1 MAHSPRREAACVAAI
16 IGAFCLAAWNADAA
30 GGWNAS
36 RLQSVFSRVPAA
48 PSSLA
53 EAGGMIGPVKD
64 KHGNAALGPTG
75 ALAKSRADFHAGV
88 AAANAMAAAQF
99 GVDSARLRND
109 PAYAKQFQQKM
120 ASMSQAEKIQMAM
133 KMSGAAQAPNP
144 DALRAFGSLE
154 TYVVGDGAKATTAAR
169 NTMRGGMTKIAAH
182 YNSCHANLDKNL
194 AAALKACPMVKR
206 CGDTTDCPPVPAC
219 IATIQARVP
228 ELIAQHRKCALSELN
243 EERGLFGKTR
253 AAMAPVVGKITAL
266 TAAAE
271 KAGVSG
277 TQRNA
282 GYNALLADIA
292 QLQLWDAQIALRA
305 GYWQNI
311 KPKKVADDFFVV
323 GNLGYSYPLGQNDIT
338 RPPDDVPD
346 GW

>member
-1 MAHSPRREAACVAAI
+1 
-16 IGAFCLAAWNADAA
+16 
-30 GGWNAS
+30 
-36 RLQSVFSRVPAA
+36 
-48 PSSLA
+48 
-53 EAGGMIGPVKD
+53 MIGPVKD
-64 KHGNAALGPTG
+64 RHGHTALGPTG

-88 AAANAMAAAQF
+88 AAVNAMTAAQA
-99 GVDSARLRND
+99 GVDSARLQSD

-133 KMSGAAQAPNP
+133 RMSGAAQAPNP
-144 DALRAFGSLE
+144 DALRAFGRLE
-154 TYVVGDGAKATTAAR
+154 TYVIGDGAKATAAAR
-169 NTMRGGMTKIAAH
+169 NAMRGGMTKIVAH

-194 AAALKACPMVKR
+194 VAALKACPMVKR
-206 CGDTTDCPPVPAC
+206 CGDTTDCPPVPVC
-219 IATIQARVP
+219 VATIQARVP

-253 AAMAPVVGKITAL
+253 AAMAPVVGKIAVL

-271 KAGVSG
+271 NAGVSA

-282 GYNALLADIA
+282 GYSALQADVA
-292 QLQLWDAQIALRA
+292 QLQLWDAQIVLRA

-311 KPKKVADDFFVV
+311 KPKKIADDFFVV
-323 GNLGYSYPLGQNDIT
+323 GNLGYSYPLGQDDIIA
-338 RPPDDVPD
+338 PPADPPD